1 MGIRSTFGARTSPMA
16 TTPKHITIRG
26 ARTHN
31 LKDVSLA
38 IPHNTFVV
46 VTGISGSGK
55 SSLVFDIVA
64 GEGQRR
70 YLETLP
76 SFAVQ
81 FAGKL
86 TRPEVEAVEGLSP
99 VIAIGQHTS
108 GAHVRSTV
116 GTLSDVYG
124 MLRLLFARR
133 GETDRDIELSR
144 SLFSFNTATGKCPT
158 CNGIGQQEEIS
169 LDKLIADPTKTLREG
184 ALAPTLPTGYI
195 MYSQVTIDVLNQVC
209 EAEGFSVDIP
219 WNELTSGQQQVVLYG
234 SEKIKVP
241 FGKHSLESR
250 LKWSGIKAKP
260 REEGHYRGM
269 LPIMSDILRRDRN
282 ANILKYVH
290 AVTCPSCGGARLNQ
304 DARSVTV
311 HGQAI
316 HALASLELYAL
327 KDWLEA
333 QAWDPAGQAIVDRIV
348 RDVQLF
354 DELGLGHLS
363 LSRPAHTLS
372 PSEVQRIR
380 VANQLS
386 VPLSNVLYV
395 LDEPSIGLSRE
406 ENRNIIRKLREL
418 VQRGNTV
425 VVVEHNLDT
434 IRHADHLID
443 MGPEAGV
450 HGGEVLYNGPFSDF
464 LNQSELQDRSATYRA
479 LTVPASTPSSNALSH
494 AKGKLELLGC
504 TQHNLKDIDVTF
516 QLGGLNVV
524 SGRSG
529 AGKSSLVLQT
539 LMPAVQQH
547 LGQALEA
554 PLRLTGHRGMEAI
567 DKLVFIDHTPIGKT
581 PRSNPATYLG
591 LSDPIR
597 DLLAGTE
604 EAKARKFT
612 KSRFSFNN
620 KGGRCETCQG
630 AGKTQLGM
638 HFLGKVDLVCDTC
651 GGKRFNDQ
659 TLEVRFEGKTIAD
672 IYELSVDQALD
683 FFANYP
689 KVLKGLRV
697 LKELGLGYLTL
708 GQSSTT
714 LSGGEAQRVKIANQ
728 LQKTDTGDT
737 LYIVVEP
744 SIGLHHANIHQ
755 LLDMFDAITAKGNTV
770 VCIEQ
775 SAAILQHAHWHI
787 ELGPCSGSAG
797 GEVEHMGPPREIP
810 RPVEDLPA
818 QTAPEKSLETI
829 VLKGV
834 STHGLKQVDVC
845 FPKEKLTVVTGVSGS
860 GKSSLAF
867 DTLFAESHA
876 RFTESLSAHSRTFIQ
891 QSNPAK
897 LKSASG
903 LGPAVGVQRR
913 VGQLSKRSTVGTLSG
928 VYDVLRLIYSRIA
941 QEEGSSYTAQHF
953 SFNHHLGA
961 CTTCGGLGYEL
972 KADPDLII
980 TDPTRSVLDG
990 ACSSNK
996 AVKYYADPGGQF
1008 MATLRA
1014 VAAAKD
1020 WNLDMPWNGL
1030 ADEVKHTVLYGTG
1043 DQMWDVE
1050 WEFTTKGRTGI
1061 QSLQAKW
1068 EGLCNYIQD
1077 EYERRLHNKNIGHLE
1092 ELMRLET
1099 CNTCKGTRLKSEL
1112 LAFEFLGKPISAFA
1126 DLPVSRAL
1134 AELHAMAEPGTAFMQ
1149 ALTTQAVPRMVRS
1162 LQTLDDLGLGH
1173 LSLSRSGST
1182 LSGGELQRV
1191 VLANQ
1196 LAAHLCGVTYVLD
1209 EPTIGLDAGQV
1220 RVLTGLLKSLC
1231 ANGNTVVV
1239 VEHDKALVA
1248 AADHI
1253 VEMGPVAG
1261 AGGGQ
1266 VVFEGS
1272 VEAVSQ
1278 VPETQTYALLNAPA
1292 MAPLEVD
1299 ASAGSSFGLRGAHA
1313 NNLKQIDV
1321 SWTSRR
1327 LLAVTGVSGS
1337 GKSSLVRDALFAS
1350 WTKGRPVGCD
1360 EVFGLDQF
1368 SEVVLMDQQ
1377 PFQANRSTT
1386 PASFTGVLKD
1396 LQTLFANTEEA
1407 KAFGLKKTHFS
1418 YLHKNG
1424 RCTTCGGHGQLKT
1437 SLDFMS
1443 DVWVPCDTCHG
1454 QRYHQDA
1461 LQVRV
1466 ADHTIGEFLQLSIKQ
1481 ALVLLDGTKAAPQLD
1496 LLQRLGLGHLQL
1508 GQGVH
1513 TLSGGEGQRLKLA
1526 SHVLGPK
1533 DPNVLYLLDEPTAG
1547 LHVSDVQ
1554 RLVQVFD
1561 SWIADGATVLVIEH
1575 GGLLADCASEIV
1587 HLGPG
1592 AGDAGGWVV

>member
-1 MGIRSTFGARTSPMA
+1 MA
-16 TTPKHITIRG
+16 PSSKHITIRG
-26 ARTHN
+26 ARTNN
-31 LKDVSLA
+31 LKGVSLA
-38 IPHNTFVV
+38 IPHHRFVV

-64 GEGQRR
+64 KEGQRR

-99 VIAIGQHTS
+99 VIAIGQHAS
-108 GAHVRSTV
+108 GTHVRSTV

-124 MLRLLFARR
+124 LLRLLFARR
-133 GETDRDIELSR
+133 GETERDIELSR

-169 LDKLIADPTKTLREG
+169 LDKLIADPSKTLREG

-219 WNELTSGQQQVVLYG
+219 WNELTPQQQQVVLYG

-260 REEGHYRGM
+260 REEGYYRGM

-290 AVTCPSCGGARLNQ
+290 AVTCRSCGGARLNE
-304 DARSVTV
+304 DARSVTL
-311 HGQAI
+311 HGQPI
-316 HALASLELYAL
+316 QALADLELYTL
-327 KDWLEA
+327 KTWLEA
-333 QAWDPAGQAIVDRIV
+333 QTWDTAGQAIVDRIV

-386 VPLSNVLYV
+386 VPLSGVLYV
-395 LDEPSIGLSRE
+395 FDEPSIGLSRE
-406 ENRNIIRKLREL
+406 ENRHIIRKLREL
-418 VQRGNTV
+418 LQRGNTV

-443 MGPEAGV
+443 LGPEAGV

-464 LNQSELQDRSATYRA
+464 LNHPELHDRSATFRA
-479 LTVPASTPSSNALSH
+479 LMAPAAEPDPSPSSPP
-494 AKGKLELLGC
+494 KGKLELLGC
-504 TQHNLKDIDVTF
+504 TQHNLKQIDVAF

-554 PLRLTGHRGMEAI
+554 PLRLNGHKGLEAI
-567 DKLVFIDHTPIGKT
+567 DKLVYIDHTPIGKT

-597 DLLAGTE
+597 DLFAGTA
-604 EAKARKFT
+604 EAKARGFT

-638 HFLGKVDLVCDTC
+638 HFLGKVDLVCETC
-651 GGKRFNDQ
+651 GGKRFNDE
-659 TLEVRFEGKTIAD
+659 TLEVRFDGKTIAD

-683 FFANYP
+683 FFADYP
-689 KVLKGLRV
+689 KVCKGLHV
-697 LKELGLGYLTL
+697 LQELGLGYVTL

-728 LQKTDTGDT
+728 LQKTDTGNT

-744 SIGLHHANIHQ
+744 SIGLHHANIAS

-770 VCIEQ
+770 VCLEQ
-775 SAAILQHAHWHI
+775 SAAILDHADWQV
-787 ELGPCSGSAG
+787 ELGPFSGSAG
-797 GEVEHMGPPREIP
+797 GEVVHLGPPRETTQLEEIEP
-810 RPVEDLPA
+810 L
-818 QTAPEKSLETI
+818 TADAEALDAI

-834 STHGLKQVDVC
+834 STHGLKKIDVRY
-845 FPKEKLTVVTGVSGS
+845 PKEQLTVVTGVSGS

-897 LKSASG
+897 LESAIG
-903 LGPAVGVQRR
+903 LGPAVGLQRR
-913 VGQLSKRSTVGTLSG
+913 MGALSKRSTVGTLSG

-941 QEEGSSYTAQHF
+941 QEAGSSYSAQHF

-961 CTTCGGLGYEL
+961 CTTCAGLGYEL

-990 ACSSNK
+990 ACSTNK

-1008 MATLRA
+1008 MATLRT
-1014 VAAAKD
+1014 AAAVKGWD
-1020 WNLDMPWNGL
+1020 LDVPWHGL
-1030 ADEVKHTVLYGTG
+1030 SDEVKHMVLYGTG
-1043 DQMWDVE
+1043 DQLWDVE
-1050 WEFTTKGRTGI
+1050 WTFTTKGRTGT
-1061 QSLQAKW
+1061 QSLQTKW
-1068 EGLCNYIQD
+1068 EGFCHYIQD
-1077 EYERRLHNKNIGHLE
+1077 EYERRLHNKNIAHLE
-1092 ELMRLET
+1092 ELMRPET
-1099 CNTCKGTRLKSEL
+1099 CNTCAGARLKPEL
-1112 LAFEFLGKPISAFA
+1112 LAFKFLGKSISAFA
-1126 DLPVSRAL
+1126 ELPVSRAL
-1134 AELHAMAEPGTAFMQ
+1134 AALQGMDEPDTAFMQ
-1149 ALTTQAVPRMVRS
+1149 ALTAQAVPRVVRS
-1162 LQTLDDLGLGH
+1162 LQTLSDLGLGH
-1173 LSLSRSGST
+1173 LSLSRAGST

-1196 LAAHLCGVTYVLD
+1196 LASHLYGVTYVLD
-1209 EPTIGLDAGQV
+1209 EPTIGLDRAQV
-1220 RVLTGLLKSLC
+1220 KVLTRLLKTLC

-1239 VEHDKALVA
+1239 VEHDKELVA

-1261 AGGGQ
+1261 AEGGH

-1278 VPETQTYALLNAPA
+1278 APQTQTHALLHAPA
-1292 MAPLEVD
+1292 LKPLEVHP
-1299 ASAGSSFGLRGAHA
+1299 GKGQPFGVRGAHA
-1313 NNLKQIDV
+1313 NNLKHIDV
-1321 SWTSRR
+1321 SFTSRR

-1350 WTKGRPVGCD
+1350 WNKKRPVGCT
-1360 EVFGLDQF
+1360 EVVGLDQF

-1377 PFQANRSTT
+1377 PFQAHRTTT
-1386 PASFTGVLKD
+1386 PASFTGVLDD
-1396 LQTLFANTEEA
+1396 LQTLLAKTPQA
-1407 KAFGLKKTHFS
+1407 KALGLKKTHFS

-1424 RCTTCGGHGQLKT
+1424 RCTTCAGHGQLKT

-1443 DVWVPCDTCHG
+1443 DVWVPCDTCNGH
-1454 QRYHQDA
+1454 RYA
-1461 LQVRV
+1461 GESLQ
-1466 ADHTIGEFLQLSIKQ
+1466 AQYAEHSIGAFLQLSVSA
-1481 ALVLLDGTKAAPQLD
+1481 ALPLLEGTKAAPKLN
-1496 LLQRLGLGHLQL
+1496 LLQRLGLGHLKL
-1508 GQGVH
+1508 GQAVH
-1513 TLSGGEGQRLKLA
+1513 TLSGGESQRLKLA
-1526 SHVLGPK
+1526 GHVLGSAGS
-1533 DPNVLYLLDEPTAG
+1533 NVLYLLDEPTSG
-1547 LHVSDVQ
+1547 LHFTDVQ
-1554 RLVQVFD
+1554 RLVEVLTTL
-1561 SWIADGATVLVIEH
+1561 IADGATILVIEH
-1575 GGLLADCASEIV
+1575 GGPLVDCAHETV
-1587 HLGPG
+1587 RLGPG
-1592 AGDAGGWVV
+1592 AGEKGGAIV